1 MPAQQP
7 HELDASIREASLQ
20 LHDHAIGAPE
30 VLMLLATGAEDVMP
44 LLEDP
49 QELSLSELSSAPT
62 AWTDSVLIGGKLNG
76 VRVWLCED
84 SPRTDVTAWARPWL
98 IWLARQ
104 CGAGRAL
111 LTIGASALTHATE
124 PCQPEGF
131 FLAADH
137 LMLEGATPLRALSHS
152 NLGPLFP
159 DQGCVHDTT
168 AQEALLL
175 RARSLGLPCDAGVLA
190 CIPGPALETPAEQRY
205 HALAG
210 AHASAQNVGA
220 LYHAMAH
227 SGLSSI
233 TIAALLGEGDAK
245 VEDLVASAQ
254 RLAPGLIELIVCATE
269 LLGSNSRAEAEGQL

>member
-7 HELDASIREASLQ
+7 HELDASVREASLQ
-20 LHDHAIGAPE
+20 LQGHVIGAPE
-30 VLMLLATGAEDVMP
+30 VLLLLATGAEDVLP
-44 LLEDP
+44 LMEDP
-49 QELSLSELSSAPT
+49 QELSLSELSGTPT
-62 AWTDSVLIGGKLNG
+62 AWNNSVLIGGKLNG
-76 VRVWLCED
+76 VRIWLCED
-84 SPRTDVTAWARPWL
+84 APRADVVTWARPWL

-111 LTIGASALTHATE
+111 LTIGASPLTHATE
-124 PCQPEGF
+124 PCPTEGF
-131 FLAADH
+131 FLTADH
-137 LMLEGATPLRALSHS
+137 LMLEGATPLSALSHS

-159 DQGCVHDTT
+159 DQGRVHDKT

-175 RARSLGLPCDAGVLA
+175 RARSLGLPCDTGVLA

-210 AHASAQNVGA
+210 AHASAQNIGA

-227 SGLSSI
+227 SGLSGI

-254 RLAPGLIELIVCATE
+254 RLAPGLIELIVYSTE
-269 LLGSNSRAEAEGQL
+269 LLAANTRAEVEGQL